1 MNNSELHL
9 KLAKSLVDS
18 LMEDIATGEMKDD
31 TQVYNILKQIA
42 EHIDGGDGRMNDG
55 KTAYNDANGRTE
67 IFFSNCMKEHIG
79 DIILDL
85 ARCYK
90 SVKVTEI
97 DTGWLVALDGTA
109 LEASS
114 GGRNTANFY
123 SDTKT
128 AILTEEEVLEAR
140 RRINDDVFDF

>member
-1 MNNSELHL
+1 
-9 KLAKSLVDS
+9 
-18 LMEDIATGEMKDD
+18 
-31 TQVYNILKQIA
+31 
-42 EHIDGGDGRMNDG
+42 MNDG
-55 KTAYNDANGRTE
+55 KTAYSDADGRTE

-109 LEASS
+109 LEAS
-114 GGRNTANFY
+114 GDGRSAVNVNNNA
-123 SDTKT
+123 KT
-128 AILTEEEVLEAR
+128 TILTEEEVLEAR
-140 RRINDDVFDF
+140 RRVNDDVFNF

>member
-1 MNNSELHL
+1 
-9 KLAKSLVDS
+9 
-18 LMEDIATGEMKDD
+18 
-31 TQVYNILKQIA
+31 
-42 EHIDGGDGRMNDG
+42 MNDG
-55 KTAYNDANGRTE
+55 KTAYSDANGRTE

-79 DIILDL
+79 DVILDL

-90 SVKVTEI
+90 SVKVTDI

-109 LEASS
+109 VEASG
-114 GGRNTANFY
+114 GGRSTAKVNNA
-123 SDTKT
+123 KI

>member
-1 MNNSELHL
+1 
-9 KLAKSLVDS
+9 
-18 LMEDIATGEMKDD
+18 
-31 TQVYNILKQIA
+31 
-42 EHIDGGDGRMNDG
+42 
-55 KTAYNDANGRTE
+55 
-67 IFFSNCMKEHIG
+67 MKEHIG

-109 LEASS
+109 LEASG
-114 GGRNTANFY
+114 GGRSAANVNH
-123 SDTKT
+123 TKT
-128 AILTEEEVLEAR
+128 AILTEEVLEAR